1 VRERER
7 VRLTG
12 GARRQR
18 ESGGR
23 DEGARVVGPS
33 WAMRGAGGGGDAGTR
48 GSGPESAQPRRGERV
63 FLFLFIFS
71 LIPFLFYTNIHLCF
85 LGAKMKY

>member
-33 WAMRGAGGGGDAGTR
+33 WAMRGAGGGGGR
-48 GSGPESAQPRRGERV
+48 GHEWEGEEVDRNRPNRGGERGFSFF
-63 FLFLFIFS
+63 FLFS
-71 LIPFLFYTNIHLCF
+71 L
-85 LGAKMKY
+85 

>member
-1 VRERER
+1 M
-7 VRLTG
+7 G

-18 ESGGR
+18 ERGGR
-23 DEGARVVGPS
+23 GEGARVVGPS
-33 WAMRGAGGGGDAGTR
+33 WAVSRGD
-48 GSGPESAQPRRGERV
+48 ESARGRGRGRKWARIGLAEERERV

-71 LIPFLFYTNIHLCF
+71 FPFLFYTNIHLCF